1 MLKMKDAKST
11 HPTTYLHHEIH
22 QELCSGPKVKPP
34 QIMFL
39 ESIWKLRDYPL
50 KDFVSPLSQITKVMT
65 SKTSICNNAC
75 INSFKSLKLEKD
87 PGPAAGTKA
96 GAQERY
102 LFALSRNNFLW
113 SKEGQVVELHGQNQQ
128 INFQESNQLIPLK
141 RGRTSRFTSL
151 ACHAIQAPKDP
162 LRCCSQIWAWML
174 MRPNNLNRWL
184 AGLSLLTAYFHESFK
199 DNSDWYLQIW
209 VLTKT

>member
-1 MLKMKDAKST
+1 MKTKRLPPKRLLSAHCLRSQKWWLQKPPYATMLAST
-11 HPTTYLHHEIH
+11 HL
-22 QELCSGPKVKPP
+22 KVSNWKKIKDL
-34 QIMFL
+34 QL
-39 ESIWKLRDYPL
+39 E
-50 KDFVSPLSQITKVMT
+50 Q
-65 SKTSICNNAC
+65 
-75 INSFKSLKLEKD
+75 
-87 PGPAAGTKA
+87 KA

-113 SKEGQVVELHGQNQQ
+113 SKESQVVQLHGQNQQ

-174 MRPNNLNRWL
+174 MRPNNLNWWL

>member
-1 MLKMKDAKST
+1 
-11 HPTTYLHHEIH
+11 
-22 QELCSGPKVKPP
+22 
-34 QIMFL
+34 
-39 ESIWKLRDYPL
+39 
-50 KDFVSPLSQITKVMT
+50 MT

-113 SKEGQVVELHGQNQQ
+113 SKEGQVVQLHGQNQQ

-141 RGRTSRFTSL
+141 RGRTSQFTSL
-151 ACHAIQAPKDP
+151 ACHACNPSPKGSIKVLLSD
-162 LRCCSQIWAWML
+162 LG
-174 MRPNNLNRWL
+174 LN
-184 AGLSLLTAYFHESFK
+184 AHEA
-199 DNSDWYLQIW
+199 
-209 VLTKT
+209 